1 MTTIDP
7 LRPDAVLLDVPART
21 KADVLKALA
30 GRFAEITG
38 REPLAVSRALADRET
53 LGSTGVG
60 SGVALPHAAVDGLAE
75 PVALFARLAR
85 PIDWEAIDEQ
95 PVDLVVAVLS
105 PTQRAGASLNVLSKF
120 ARILR
125 SEATRV
131 RLRSG
136 DEAGISDALVAGA
149 IDQARPSHTDGDHV
163 REPKAGQS
171 RSSS

>member
-7 LRPDAVLLDVPART
+7 LRPEAVLLDVPART
-21 KADVLKALA
+21 KAHVLKALA

-38 REPLAVSRALADRET
+38 REPLAVSRALADREK

-60 SGVALPHAAVDGLAE
+60 SGVALPHAAIEGISE

-85 PIDWEAIDEQ
+85 PLDWEAIDEQ

-105 PTQRAGASLNVLSKF
+105 PTQSAGASLNVLSKF
-120 ARILR
+120 ARMMR

-131 RLRSG
+131 RLRTG
-136 DEAGISDALVAGA
+136 DRAAIVRALAGA
-149 IDQARPSHTDGDHV
+149 NDD
-163 REPKAGQS
+163 
-171 RSSS
+171 